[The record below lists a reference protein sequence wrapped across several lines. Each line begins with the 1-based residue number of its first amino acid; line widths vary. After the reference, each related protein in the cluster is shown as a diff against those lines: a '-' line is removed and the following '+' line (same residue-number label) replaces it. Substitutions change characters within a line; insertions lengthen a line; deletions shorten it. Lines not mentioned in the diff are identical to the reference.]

1 MAGFWVYC
9 VQKNMDKSGGAGPS
23 GAVGESMHLSKQIES
38 MYDDAVRIRQDLH
51 RIPEIGFQL
60 RDTQAYVLRE
70 LRQCSPDRIETPAV
84 CGVKAVFFARDAE
97 TTIAF
102 RADMDGIHNDEANNV
117 PYCSQHPGNMHGCG
131 HDGHMAILL
140 LFARWIAKNR
150 AHIHCNI
157 VLLFQPGEEGWA
169 GARRMIDDGA
179 LENPK
184 VDRIYGL
191 HLWPTVPKGK
201 IGVRWDYLMAQTSD
215 FDITVHGKSAHAS
228 TPQMGIDAIVVAAEL
243 VTMVQTV
250 ITRDVDP
257 HQDALLT
264 LGKIQGGTSHNV
276 IAEEVTISG
285 TLRVFSNEL
294 YHTLSHK
301 IAALMQ
307 GLETATGAQI
317 DMDRKVRYP
326 SVRNPRE
333 LVEQFY
339 TVLDSMDDTVLV
351 EPVMAAEDFA
361 EYQQEIPGLF
371 FFLGVQEP
379 TGTAPLHSSHF
390 NFDERVLLTGVETF
404 KRILECESKCTKKK

>member
-1 MAGFWVYC
+1 M
-9 VQKNMDKSGGAGPS
+9 N
-23 GAVGESMHLSKQIES
+23 LSKEIAS

-60 RDTQAYVLRE
+60 HDTQAYVLNE
-70 LRQCSPDRIETPAV
+70 LRRCAPDRLETPAV
-84 CGVKAVFFARDAE
+84 CGVKAVFFAKDAQK
-97 TTIAF
+97 TIAL
-102 RADMDGIHNDEANNV
+102 RADMDGIHNDEANDV
-117 PYCSQHPGNMHGCG
+117 PYRSQRPGCMHACG
-131 HDGHMAILL
+131 HDGHMTILL
-140 LFARWIAKNR
+140 LLARWIAKNR
-150 AHIHCNI
+150 AHLHCNV

-169 GARRMIDDGA
+169 
-179 LENPK
+179 LENPR
-184 VDRIYGL
+184 VDCVYGL
-191 HLWPTVPKGK
+191 HLWPTVPKGR
-201 IGVRWDYLMAQTSD
+201 IGIRWDYLMAQTSD
-215 FDITVHGKSAHAS
+215 FEITVHGKSAHAS

-243 VTMVQTV
+243 ITMVQTV

-285 TLRVFSNEL
+285 TLRVFSNDL
-294 YHTLSHK
+294 YRTLSHK

-317 DMDRKVRYP
+317 DIERKVRYP

-339 TVLDSMDDTVLV
+339 AVLDSMDDAVLV

-361 EYQQEIPGLF
+361 EYQQERPGVF

-379 TGTAPLHSSHF
+379 SGTAPLHSSPF
-390 NFDERVLLTGVETF
+390 DFDERVLLTGVETF
-404 KRILECESKCTKKK
+404 KRILEGASSCTKKK

>member
-1 MAGFWVYC
+1 
-9 VQKNMDKSGGAGPS
+9 
-23 GAVGESMHLSKQIES
+23 
-38 MYDDAVRIRQDLH
+38 
-51 RIPEIGFQL
+51 
-60 RDTQAYVLRE
+60 
-70 LRQCSPDRIETPAV
+70 
-84 CGVKAVFFARDAE
+84 
-97 TTIAF
+97 
-102 RADMDGIHNDEANNV
+102 
-117 PYCSQHPGNMHGCG
+117 
-131 HDGHMAILL
+131 
-140 LFARWIAKNR
+140 
-150 AHIHCNI
+150 
-157 VLLFQPGEEGWA
+157 
-169 GARRMIDDGA
+169 
-179 LENPK
+179 
-184 VDRIYGL
+184 
-191 HLWPTVPKGK
+191 
-201 IGVRWDYLMAQTSD
+201 MAQTSD
-215 FDITVHGKSAHAS
+215 FEIKVHGKSAHAS

-276 IAEEVTISG
+276 IAEEVTING

-294 YHTLSHK
+294 YRTLSQK

-339 TVLDSMDDTVLV
+339 TVLIPWDDTVLV

-361 EYQQEIPGLF
+361 EYQQEIPGL
-371 FFLGVQEP
+371 P
-379 TGTAPLHSSHF
+379 TCTAPLHSSHF

>member
-1 MAGFWVYC
+1 MQISEQILNMKDDC
-9 VQKNMDKSGGAGPS
+9 VK
-23 GAVGESMHLSKQIES
+23 
-38 MYDDAVRIRQDLH
+38 IRRELH
-51 RIPEIGFQL
+51 RIPEIGFDLHKTHEYIRPLIEQCKP
-60 RDTQAYVLRE
+60 DE
-70 LRQCSPDRIETPAV
+70 LITI
-84 CGVKAVFFARDAE
+84 AE
-97 TTIAF
+97 TGFKVVFYAQGAQRTIAF
-102 RADMDGIHNDEANNV
+102 RADMDGMKNTEENRFRFRSRNRGV
-117 PYCSQHPGNMHGCG
+117 MHGCG
-131 HDGHMAILL
+131 HDGHMTILL
-140 LFARWIAKNR
+140 MLAKWVSQNR
-150 AHIHCNI
+150 DKLKCNV

-169 GARRMIDDGA
+169 GARRMINEGA
-179 LENPK
+179 LVNPK

-201 IGVRWDYLMAQTSD
+201 IGIRWENLMAQTSD
-215 FDITVHGKSAHAS
+215 FVIKIHGKSAHAS
-228 TPQMGIDAIVVAAEL
+228 TPQMGVDAIVVAAEL
-243 VTMVQTV
+243 ITMIQSV

-294 YHTLSHK
+294 YRTLSHK

-339 TVLDSMDDTVLV
+339 TVFDSMDDMVLV

>member
-1 MAGFWVYC
+1 M
-9 VQKNMDKSGGAGPS
+9 N
-23 GAVGESMHLSKQIES
+23 LSKEIAS

-60 RDTQAYVLRE
+60 HDTQAYVLNE
-70 LRQCSPDRIETPAV
+70 LRQCAPDRLETLAV
-84 CGVKAVFFARDAE
+84 CGVKAVFFAKDAQK
-97 TTIAF
+97 TIAL
-102 RADMDGIHNDEANNV
+102 RADMDGIHNDEANDV
-117 PYCSQHPGNMHGCG
+117 PYRSQRPGCMHGCG
-131 HDGHMAILL
+131 HDGHMTILL
-140 LFARWIAKNR
+140 LLARWIAENR
-150 AHIHCNI
+150 ARLHCNV

-169 GARRMIDDGA
+169 GARRMIDEKG
-179 LENPK
+179 
-184 VDRIYGL
+184 RIG
-191 HLWPTVPKGK
+191 
-201 IGVRWDYLMAQTSD
+201 IRWDYLMAQTSD
-215 FDITVHGKSAHAS
+215 FEITVHGKSAHAS

-243 VTMVQTV
+243 ITMVQTV

-285 TLRVFSNEL
+285 TLRVFSNDL
-294 YHTLSHK
+294 YRTLSHK

-317 DMDRKVRYP
+317 DIERKVRYP

-339 TVLDSMDDTVLV
+339 AVLDSMDDAVLV

-361 EYQQEIPGLF
+361 EYQQERPGVF

-379 TGTAPLHSSHF
+379 SGTAPLHSSHF
-390 NFDERVLLTGVETF
+390 DFDERVLLTGVETF

>member
-1 MAGFWVYC
+1 M
-9 VQKNMDKSGGAGPS
+9 N
-23 GAVGESMHLSKQIES
+23 LSKEIAS

-60 RDTQAYVLRE
+60 HDTQAYVLNE
-70 LRQCSPDRIETPAV
+70 LRQCAPDRLETPAV
-84 CGVKAVFFARDAE
+84 CGVKAVFFAKDAQK
-97 TTIAF
+97 TIAL
-102 RADMDGIHNDEANNV
+102 RADMDGIHNDEANDV
-117 PYCSQHPGNMHGCG
+117 PCRSQRPGCMHGCG
-131 HDGHMAILL
+131 HDGHMTILL
-140 LFARWIAKNR
+140 LLARWIAKNR
-150 AHIHCNI
+150 AHLHCNV

-179 LENPK
+179 LENPR
-184 VDRIYGL
+184 VDCVYGL
-191 HLWPTVPKGK
+191 HLWPTVPKGR
-201 IGVRWDYLMAQTSD
+201 IGIRWDYLMAQTSD
-215 FDITVHGKSAHAS
+215 FEITVHGKSAHAS

-243 VTMVQTV
+243 ITMVQTV

-276 IAEEVTISG
+276 IAEDVTISG
-285 TLRVFSNEL
+285 TLRVFSNDL
-294 YHTLSHK
+294 YRTLSHK

-317 DMDRKVRYP
+317 DMERKVRYP

-339 TVLDSMDDTVLV
+339 TVLDSMDDAVLV

-361 EYQQEIPGLF
+361 EYQQERPGVF

-379 TGTAPLHSSHF
+379 SGTAPLHSSHF
-390 NFDERVLLTGVETF
+390 DFDERVLLTGVETF
-404 KRILECESKCTKKK
+404 KRILEGASSCTKKK

>member
-1 MAGFWVYC
+1 M
-9 VQKNMDKSGGAGPS
+9 N
-23 GAVGESMHLSKQIES
+23 LSKEIAS

-60 RDTQAYVLRE
+60 HDTQAYVLNE
-70 LRQCSPDRIETPAV
+70 LRRCAPDRLETPAV
-84 CGVKAVFFARDAE
+84 CGVKAVFFAKDAQK
-97 TTIAF
+97 TIAL
-102 RADMDGIHNDEANNV
+102 RADMDGIHNDEANDV
-117 PYCSQHPGNMHGCG
+117 PYRSQRPGCMHGCG
-131 HDGHMAILL
+131 HDGHMTILL
-140 LFARWIAKNR
+140 LLARWIARNR
-150 AHIHCNI
+150 ARLHCNV

-179 LENPK
+179 LENPR
-184 VDRIYGL
+184 VDCIYGL
-191 HLWPTVPKGK
+191 HLWPTVPKGR
-201 IGVRWDYLMAQTSD
+201 IGIRWDYL
-215 FDITVHGKSAHAS
+215 
-228 TPQMGIDAIVVAAEL
+228 
-243 VTMVQTV
+243 TMVQTV

-285 TLRVFSNEL
+285 TLRVFSNDL
-294 YHTLSHK
+294 YRTLSHK

-317 DMDRKVRYP
+317 DIERKVRYP

-339 TVLDSMDDTVLV
+339 TVLDSMDDAVLV

-361 EYQQEIPGLF
+361 EYQQEIPGVF

-379 TGTAPLHSSHF
+379 SGTAPLHSSHF
-390 NFDERVLLTGVETF
+390 DFDERVLLTGVETF
-404 KRILECESKCTKKK
+404 KRILEGASSCTKKK